1 MTSDKDDSWSA
12 TPEFAEGVDRN
23 REDWL
28 ERRCRAAYWG
38 LYTRLNKPVPDGRH
52 VRVKCAC
59 CGQGYTVNPHQGG
72 TFLRRHAQSKHPRAW
87 EWWSERARQHEAR
100 ERAER
105 AAQASAGGADGGAD
119 GDADGGAEDGA
130 GASRGTDGKKRGR
143 AAARDPRATF
153 AAAAKTAR
161 TSAGGS
167 RGPSGKTAEREGG
180 TVGDGK
186 GPSAVKSARGSRET
200 TPKPP
205 VRRKHASLMRLDPL
219 RVGAGGVALLCAD
232 CEPFELRPRSFFVA
246 WSGVMTLAWEGF
258 PPAVAAVKR
267 KISRAFPMLPEEK
280 PGSRWAKTTLG
291 CLREGARLNPDQ
303 LRVLAGLCA
312 THREALTPA
321 PAPDQDSPRSASAT
335 KHSARSTTTTTTA
348 TTTAA
353 AAAGAGATG
362 SASLGP
368 AATDPNLDDDEAAA
382 DAMLLAPG
390 EDSDADG
397 GAANGAARVTP
408 GCVSVRDLSVVVY
421 QCRSLERV
429 LSEQVISLRG
439 HTSRAAP
446 APLEANAVNA
456 VVEAFDG
463 PEDADSYFF
472 HAARDGSREMHYRET
487 KFGVTLAARVGG
499 KLPPAVAAFR
509 DAVDA
514 ALPGMY
520 VWFDDQSLHCTV
532 RGLVE
537 A

>member
-12 TPEFAEGVDRN
+12 TPEFAESVDRN
-23 REDWL
+23 REEWL

-38 LYTRLNKPVPDGRH
+38 LYARLNKPAPDGRH

-87 EWWSERARQHEAR
+87 EWWSERVRQHEAS
-100 ERAER
+100 AR
-105 AAQASAGGADGGAD
+105 AASIAQTSTGCADGVAD
-119 GDADGGAEDGA
+119 GVTDGVAENGA
-130 GASRGTDGKKRGR
+130 GASRGMDGKKRGR
-143 AAARDPRATF
+143 AAASDPRATF
-153 AAAAKTAR
+153 AAAAKTAK

-167 RGPSGKTAEREGG
+167 RGSDGKTTEGLDG
-180 TVGDGK
+180 TVGVGA
-186 GPSAVKSARGSRET
+186 GPSAVKSARRCRRT
-200 TPKPP
+200 TSKPP
-205 VRRKHASLMRLDPL
+205 LRRKHSSLMRLDPL

-303 LRVLAGLCA
+303 LRVLAKLCA

-335 KHSARSTTTTTTA
+335 KHSTTGPTT
-348 TTTAA
+348 
-353 AAAGAGATG
+353 AGAGATE
-362 SASLGP
+362 SAVAGPTP

-382 DAMLLAPG
+382 DAMLLVPG
-390 EDSDADG
+390 DDSDADG

-439 HTSRAAP
+439 NTSRAAP
-446 APLEANAVNA
+446 APLETSAVDA

-487 KFGVTLAARVGG
+487 KFGVTLVARVGG

-520 VWFDDQSLHCTV
+520 AWFDDQSMHCTV